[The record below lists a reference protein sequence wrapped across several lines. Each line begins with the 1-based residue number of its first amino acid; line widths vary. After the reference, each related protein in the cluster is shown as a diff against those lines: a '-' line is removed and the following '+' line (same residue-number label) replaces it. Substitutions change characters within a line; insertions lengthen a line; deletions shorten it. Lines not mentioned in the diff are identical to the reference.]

1 MRPREDDS
9 TIQGLLDKWEAA
21 RLRRV
26 WGYVGAAWDIHTLQF
41 NAEQI
46 QLSEQRQHAVLE
58 IARAAGVDPEDL
70 GVSTTSRTY
79 QNAEQRRLDLVDFTL
94 AHYMSAV
101 EQRLSMR
108 DVLPR
113 GYEAKVNLDGFL
125 RSDTK
130 TRYEAHK
137 IALDSGFE
145 TIPEVRELEDRPPI
159 PQTAPVPKALVPT
172 EGGGAVSRGTSSIEA
187 PSGA

>member
-1 MRPREDDS
+1 
-9 TIQGLLDKWEAA
+9 
-21 RLRRV
+21 
-26 WGYVGAAWDIHTLQF
+26 
-41 NAEQI
+41 
-46 QLSEQRQHAVLE
+46 LE

-79 QNAEQRRLDLVDFTL
+79 QNAEQRRLDLLDFTL

-130 TRYEAHK
+130 TRFEAHEL
-137 IALDSGFE
+137 ALKNGFE
-145 TIPEVRELEDRPPI
+145 TVGEVRELEDRPPI
-159 PQTAPVPKALVPT
+159 RQTTPVPTPALVP
-172 EGGGAVSRGTSSIEA
+172 EGQ
-187 PSGA
+187 SGEMR